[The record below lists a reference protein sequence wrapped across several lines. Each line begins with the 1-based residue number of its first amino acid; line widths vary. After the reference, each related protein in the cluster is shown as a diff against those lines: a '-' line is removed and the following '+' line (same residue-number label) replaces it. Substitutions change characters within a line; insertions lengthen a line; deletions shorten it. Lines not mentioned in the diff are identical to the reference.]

1 MTTTL
6 HYFFDPFCG
15 WCYAAAPLLKAARDV
30 PGLQVALHG
39 GGMMAGPN
47 AQRVT
52 PALRDYVMPHDRRI
66 AATTGQPFGIAYF
79 DGLLRDTTAVFDSA
93 PPTAAILAAESLGGH
108 GARLLHRLQ
117 QAHYV
122 EGRRIADAVVLQTVA
137 EEVGLDAQ
145 AFARALAHATGPA
158 TRRHIDDTRALMRK
172 TGIQGFPGVA
182 LQAADGHLQPIE
194 VGRYLGQPAAWQA
207 LLAGRVAA
215 PSAPDTA
222 MPAAAQVPA
231 GPRAAAPCGP
241 DACAL

>member
-30 PGLQVALHG
+30 TGLRIALHG

-79 DGLLRDTTAVFDSA
+79 DGLLRDGTAVFDSA

-122 EGRRIADAVVLQTVA
+122 DGLRIADGPVLQTMA
-137 EEVGLDAQ
+137 EEVGLDAG
-145 AFARALAHATGPA
+145 AFATALARTVGAT
-158 TRRHIDDTRALMRK
+158 TQQHIEDTRALMRK

-182 LQAADGHLQPIE
+182 LETADGRLQ
-194 VGRYLGQPAAWQA
+194 VVDAGRYLGQPAAWQA
-207 LLAGRVAA
+207 LLAERVGT
-215 PSAPDTA
+215 PSAAEAVLQTDA
-222 MPAAAQVPA
+222 RMPA
-231 GPRAAAPCGP
+231 GAAAAARCGP
-241 DACAL
+241 DACAR